1 VRPYLQVYVDKLVK
15 VAYENWDDVVEYDG
29 EALIGFKPNNVRAL
43 EPPPPQPQRGYP
55 AAAAPSASMGG
66 GMERTHSAGADNQAS
81 EYVSAALLNALLRT
95 SVEHLL
101 WSVKNFRWLTR
112 LSCLALHR
120 FRALFS
126 LFQAVSYMVHNLPSE
141 VCDVLYNVCSVTSM
155 VHNVPSKVCDVLP
168 RFTRRRPA
176 I

>member
-1 VRPYLQVYVDKLVK
+1 VLSYLQVYVDKLVK

-81 EYVSAALLNALLRT
+81 EYVSAALLNGDFFLGFRFR
-95 SVEHLL
+95 VEHRL
-101 WSVKNFRWLTR
+101 WSEKYLRR
-112 LSCLALHR
+112 LAE
-120 FRALFS
+120 FYALFS
-126 LFQAVSYMVHNLPSE
+126 LLQCA
-141 VCDVLYNVCSVTSM
+141 
-155 VHNVPSKVCDVLP
+155 
-168 RFTRRRPA
+168 
-176 I
+176 